1 MTDNNS
7 PSRPRFATRFGVIA
21 TTVGSAVGLGNIWRF
36 PYEAGENGGGAFLML
51 YIFFVAAIGVPVVC
65 AEFLMGRS
73 SRLNIFGAFRSLA
86 PRSGKA
92 WVAVG
97 CMGIAA
103 SVMILAFYSVVA
115 GWTLE
120 YLYESLAGK
129 INDMGG
135 MTRHTAF
142 DSFTAGWGCVAW
154 TIAVL
159 IINALV
165 LLGGVRKGIERVS
178 NVLMPVLFVIL
189 IVLCVNSLLLPA
201 AGEGLRFLFAPDF
214 GAIDSSVV
222 ISALGQA
229 FFSLSLGVGTMMIYG
244 SYFDERVP
252 IVRSAVTTA
261 SLDTLV
267 AILAGILIFPAVF
280 SFGGSPA
287 GGPRL
292 VFEVLPDIFAQTPGG
307 SLWASAFFLLLALAS
322 ITSTISMSEICVAFL
337 CEQWGMRRPVAVAV
351 NALVAI
357 GLGTLCAM
365 SFGPLSHV
373 KIFDM
378 TVFDLFDYVTSN
390 ILMPLSGMLIA
401 IFVGWVLRRSV
412 VDHELSPAPRA
423 VVNIIVFCLCY
434 LAPAA
439 IALIF
444 INGLL

>member
-1 MTDNNS
+1 MPLCIFFSARYPLGEPISEMWKQNFLLMTDNNS

-142 DSFTAGWGCVAW
+142 DNFTAGWGCVAW

-159 IINALV
+159 VINAVV

-292 VFEVLPDIFAQTPGG
+292 VFEVLPDIFAQ
-307 SLWASAFFLLLALAS
+307 
-322 ITSTISMSEICVAFL
+322 M
-337 CEQWGMRRPVAVAV
+337 PV
-351 NALVAI
+351 
-357 GLGTLCAM
+357 GLGLL
-365 SFGPLSHV
+365 PLTGIGFHH
-373 KIFDM
+373 FD
-378 TVFDLFDYVTSN
+378 N
-390 ILMPLSGMLIA
+390 IDERNLRGLSVRA
-401 IFVGWVLRRSV
+401 VGYA
-412 VDHELSPAPRA
+412 APRGRRRQRLGGYRLRHLVRHVVRPA
-423 VVNIIVFCLCY
+423 VTCQNLRHDCLRPLRLCDQQHPH
-434 LAPAA
+434 APERHAHRHLRWLGA
-439 IALIF
+439 TPQR
-444 INGLL
+444 GRP